1 MHTSS
6 SRRLMGRTTLEWF
19 SSLPVF
25 IMLMLTLVIGTGEM
39 VHGQLL
45 KIGESMFGDPETQ
58 VQYFMLRAEPVKPA
72 CNPSMDIDA
81 EVQRQSVAPEA
92 GAGDDIRE
100 LRRGQRRRCRRATG
114 LCCRPASARPKG
126 FQDGD

>member
-39 VHGQLL
+39 FHGQLL
-45 KIGESMFGDPETQ
+45 KFGESMFGDPQTNQFSVTHEPNARLVSMRESRPQ
-58 VQYFMLRAEPVKPA
+58 RASKAIE
-72 CNPSMDIDA
+72 
-81 EVQRQSVAPEA
+81 
-92 GAGDDIRE
+92 
-100 LRRGQRRRCRRATG
+100 
-114 LCCRPASARPKG
+114 RP
-126 FQDGD
+126 